1 MTTNRQIPEVTL
13 EERQKQLQQLQA
25 KVDIVFAEVLKRKVN
40 TLEFAIEVWVNAV
53 LEKDAYVAIACR
65 MIRYS
70 TRFEGNQLLE
80 FMRYLANGTL
90 KKNESIAQR
99 AVDLINQGLLINNSL
114 KEDNDNVKFDVQSL

>member
-1 MTTNRQIPEVTL
+1 
-13 EERQKQLQQLQA
+13 
-25 KVDIVFAEVLKRKVN
+25 
-40 TLEFAIEVWVNAV
+40 
-53 LEKDAYVAIACR
+53 

>member
-25 KVDIVFAEVLKRKVN
+25 KVDIVFAEALKRKVN

-53 LEKDAYVAIACR
+53 LEKDAYVAIAYR

-90 KKNESIAQR
+90 EKNESIAQR

>member
-13 EERQKQLQQLQA
+13 EERQKQLDELQA
-25 KVDIVFAEVLKRKVN
+25 KVDRVFAEAMKRKLN

-70 TRFEGNQLLE
+70 THFEGNQLRE

-90 KKNESIAQR
+90 EKNESIAQR
-99 AVDLINQGLLINNSL
+99 AVDLINQGLITNNTM
-114 KEDNDNVKFDVQSL
+114 KEEQQNDKFDLQNL

>member
-1 MTTNRQIPEVTL
+1 
-13 EERQKQLQQLQA
+13 
-25 KVDIVFAEVLKRKVN
+25 
-40 TLEFAIEVWVNAV
+40 
-53 LEKDAYVAIACR
+53 
-65 MIRYS
+65 MICYS

-90 KKNESIAQR
+90 EKNESIAQR

>member
-1 MTTNRQIPEVTL
+1 
-13 EERQKQLQQLQA
+13 
-25 KVDIVFAEVLKRKVN
+25 
-40 TLEFAIEVWVNAV
+40 
-53 LEKDAYVAIACR
+53 

-90 KKNESIAQR
+90 EKNESIAQR